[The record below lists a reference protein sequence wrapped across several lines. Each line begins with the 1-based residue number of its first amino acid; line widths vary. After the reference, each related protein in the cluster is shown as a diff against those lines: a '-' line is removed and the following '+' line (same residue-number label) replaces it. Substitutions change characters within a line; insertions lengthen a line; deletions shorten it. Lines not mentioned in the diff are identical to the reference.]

1 MIIKIIILIINPNFN
16 SNLFKLFKINTKN
29 KIPLYVIKLF
39 IYNEKSIYIS
49 LIKYIS

>member
-16 SNLFKLFKINTKN
+16 NNCFNLFKINIKY

-39 IYNEKSIYIS
+39 FIKKNQYIFH
-49 LIKYIS
+49 